1 MFLIRLPVLYLIF
14 RIHRAAVMPSIHHQ
28 VVRPRVAT
36 PVGHGRAAVALTE
49 TAFPLGGPGDVLGLA
64 SRRHLRVTHT
74 PPQMPPMPPMD
85 LRYNYAAGLF
95 VVALFTWAA
104 LSPDDDGFNTLLGTG
119 YDEDDDGSDDD
130 DDVRYDG
137 TGYEGRDKAMAGAGG
152 RSSGASSGGGSGGGG
167 VRGVDTAERD

>member
-1 MFLIRLPVLYLIF
+1 MPPQYAAGQHQALRP
-14 RIHRAAVMPSIHHQ
+14 RATPAGHDRAA
-28 VVRPRVAT
+28 
-36 PVGHGRAAVALTE
+36 ALTQ
-49 TAFPLGGPGDVLGLA
+49 AALPLGGPAGNLGLV

-119 YDEDDDGSDDD
+119 YDEDDDDDGSDDD
-130 DDVRYDG
+130 DGVRYDG
-137 TGYEGRDKAMAGAGG
+137 AGYEGRDKAMAGAGG
-152 RSSGASSGGGSGGGG
+152 RGGGSSSDSGGGIARS
-167 VRGVDTAERD
+167 VDTAKRG